1 MMSVTRLRNALHTPG
16 AIALAV
22 LLHASAT
29 SAGTLAQD
37 GGYELQPDVVGAGGA
52 KMSGATWM
60 LDGTIGP
67 IDPIVQT
74 AAGGLRLDG
83 GFWHAAG
90 VVGASDRIFR
100 NGFD

>member
-1 MMSVTRLRNALHTPG
+1 MH
-16 AIALAV
+16 
-22 LLHASAT
+22 
-29 SAGTLAQD
+29 
-37 GGYELQPDVVGAGGA
+37 GGNW
-52 KMSGATWM
+52 T

-67 IDPIVQT
+67 SDSIVQT